1 MGYVFLDVAEIPVL
15 ASDERIR
22 IEKAGENVVRKLD
35 ADGSFSVT
43 LPEGGR
49 LVVYD
54 PALTVLA
61 DTMYAAIEEVPV
73 TTGSY
78 LMFIGNEGDEFVYQY
93 SF

>member
-1 MGYVFLDVAEIPVL
+1 I
-15 ASDERIR
+15 
-22 IEKAGENVVRKLD
+22 RKLD

-49 LVVYD
+49 LVIYD

-61 DTMYAAIEEVPV
+61 DTMYAVIEDVPV
-73 TTGSY
+73 PAGAY
-78 LMFIGNEGDEFVYQY
+78 LMFIGNEGDEFAYQY